1 VEREEDSKFE
11 MEFISTSGV
20 YKTPFSLII
29 IVQLF
34 IGGLVLFFVNLWF
47 INSIYYLLTGS
58 QFYSFGLTAEWY
70 YWLLVPLN
78 IYGNIFLFVFTVII
92 FSAGIFKL
100 LNKFSHPR
108 EGVFERG
115 SKDWKYMHRRFWT
128 AFFPIWLARALPLPW
143 LDIIAYRFFGTKVGK
158 SVVLYEG
165 YIDPEFV
172 EIGDFT
178 MTSLNICI
186 FSHLIYQDKVL
197 IKKVKV
203 GKACVVGPHTIISP
217 GTVMED
223 FAVLGVNSYTKINQN
238 LEGNLIHVG
247 TPVSITLPIQS
258 LEESQQKAVKVKE
271 GTKGSIEKKTESNLD
286 LKEDG

>member
-1 VEREEDSKFE
+1 MAREEDLKINL
-11 MEFISTSGV
+11 EFISTSGV

-34 IGGLVLFFVNLWF
+34 IGGLVLFVVNLWF
-47 INSIYYLLTGS
+47 INSLYYLLTGTE
-58 QFYSFGLTAEWY
+58 FYSFGLKIEWY
-70 YWLLVPLN
+70 YWLLLPLN
-78 IYGNIFLFVFTVII
+78 IYGNIFLFVFTVIL
-92 FSAGIFKL
+92 FSASIFKL
-100 LNKFSHPR
+100 LNLISKPR

-115 SKDWKYMHRRFWT
+115 SKEWKYMHRRFWT
-128 AFFPIWLARALPLPW
+128 VYFPIWLARALPLPW
-143 LDIIAYRFFGTKVGK
+143 LDIIAYRFFGTRVGR

-186 FSHLIYQDKVL
+186 FSHLIYHDKVI
-197 IKKVKV
+197 IKKVKI
-203 GKACVVGPHTIISP
+203 GKACVVGPHTIVSP

-238 LEGNLIHVG
+238 LKGNLIHVG

-258 LEESQQKAVKVKE
+258 VEESQQKAVKVKE
-271 GTKGSIEKKTESNLD
+271 EITDSEGAPLDSNL
-286 LKEDG
+286 KEV

>member
-1 VEREEDSKFE
+1 MEREDDSKFE
-11 MEFISTSGV
+11 MEVISTSGV

-29 IVQLF
+29 IAQLF

-47 INSIYYLLTGS
+47 INSLYYLLTGE
-58 QFYSFGLTAEWY
+58 QFYSFGLKAEWY
-70 YWLLVPLN
+70 YWLLLPLN
-78 IYGNIFLFVFTVII
+78 IYGNIFLFVFTII
-92 FSAGIFKL
+92 AFSAGIFRL
-100 LNKFSHPR
+100 LNKLSPPR
-108 EGVFERG
+108 EGVFGRK

-143 LDIIAYRFFGTKVGK
+143 LDIIAYRFFGTRVGR

-165 YIDPEFV
+165 YIDPVFV

-223 FAVLGVNSYTKINQN
+223 LAVLGVNSYTGINQK

-258 LEESQQKAVKVKE
+258 VEDSQQKAVKVKE
-271 GTKGSIEKKTESNLD
+271 GTKDSKERKNGTTLD
-286 LKEDG
+286 LKEGG